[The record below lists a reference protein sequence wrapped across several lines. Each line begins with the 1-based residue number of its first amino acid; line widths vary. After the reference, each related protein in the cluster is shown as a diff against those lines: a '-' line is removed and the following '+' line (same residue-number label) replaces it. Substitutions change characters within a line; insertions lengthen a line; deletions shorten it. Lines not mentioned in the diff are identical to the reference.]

1 FGSASAGPGTV
12 TATVALT
19 GSTKTNYQLSTTSAQ
34 ALATID
40 KRSVTASIA
49 ASGKT
54 YDGTTAATVTSCG
67 LETQT
72 LDHGVVSPDDVGCS
86 TSNANFGSASAGPGT
101 VTATVA
107 LTGSTK
113 TNYQLSTTSAQ
124 ALATITVRP
133 ITVTADAKTKVYGYG
148 DPALTY
154 QVTSGS
160 LVTGDSFTGALT
172 RAAGANIGSYAIQ
185 QGTLALSSNYNLTY
199 VGANLAITVRPITVT
214 ADAKPKVY
222 GYRAVAVV

>member
-101 VTATVA
+101 VTPTGALTGSTKTNYQLSTTSARALATIDKRSVTASIAASGKTYDGTTAVTATVA

-113 TNYQLSTTSAQ
+113 TNYQLSTHSAQ
-124 ALATITVRP
+124 ALATIDKRS
-133 ITVTADAKTKVYGYG
+133 VTASIAASGKTY
-148 DPALTY
+148 AAT
-154 QVTSGS
+154 TSAIS
-160 LVTGDSFTGALT
+160 LHGAL
-172 RAAGANIGSYAIQ
+172 
-185 QGTLALSSNYNLTY
+185 
-199 VGANLAITVRPITVT
+199 PI
-214 ADAKPKVY
+214 
-222 GYRAVAVV
+222 

>member
-1 FGSASAGPGTV
+1 ALATIDKRSVTASIAASGKTYDGTTAATVTSCGLETQTLDHGVVSPDDVGCSTSNANFGSASAGPGTV

-113 TNYQLSTTSAQ
+113 
-124 ALATITVRP
+124 
-133 ITVTADAKTKVYGYG
+133 
-148 DPALTY
+148 
-154 QVTSGS
+154 
-160 LVTGDSFTGALT
+160 
-172 RAAGANIGSYAIQ
+172 
-185 QGTLALSSNYNLTY
+185 
-199 VGANLAITVRPITVT
+199 
-214 ADAKPKVY
+214 
-222 GYRAVAVV
+222 